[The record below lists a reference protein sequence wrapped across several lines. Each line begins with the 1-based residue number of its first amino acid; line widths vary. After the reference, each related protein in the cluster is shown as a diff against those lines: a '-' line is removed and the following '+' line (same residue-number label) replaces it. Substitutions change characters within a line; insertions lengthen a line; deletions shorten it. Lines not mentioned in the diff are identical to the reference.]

1 VDTGKVSIFTP
12 MADDPYAAS
21 LDKLLQ
27 ASYFRPSTMD
37 SISMMAEAFETDPK
51 ARISFPDS
59 VYIYRLRKLD
69 ATTPFDITFNA
80 EVRAYIEVYAQ
91 KRRQQ
96 ISRMM
101 GLSELYFPLFEEML
115 DRYDLPLELKYLA
128 IVESALNPTAKSRVG
143 ARGLWQFMY
152 NTGKIY
158 GLQVNSYVDQRC
170 DPYLATEAACKYLA
184 QLYAIFGDWNLALAA
199 YNSGPG
205 NVMKAIRRAGG
216 KKDYWE
222 IWPYLPKETRGYV
235 PAFFAVNYIM
245 KYAPEHKIYPQRP
258 MISYV
263 QVDTA
268 RVRDPLSFELLSQAL
283 DIPPA
288 LLEHLNPSYRLGVI
302 PAAEP
307 GKSNILCLPTDKM
320 GIFMANQDTL
330 LAVSRKAV
338 ATAPAVVVPAEPTT
352 VTHKVKSGDNLG
364 SIARKYGVSVQQI
377 KRWNKLKSTN
387 IQPGQKL
394 TIHTSSSTVAQES
407 EAPQRSKN
415 ATYKV
420 KSGDTFYS
428 IARKHGVSPDDL
440 MKHNNIKSASGLK
453 AGMTLRIPSP

>member
-1 VDTGKVSIFTP
+1 

-27 ASYFRPSTMD
+27 ASYFRPSQMD

-91 KRRQQ
+91 KRRTQ

-101 GLSELYFPLFEEML
+101 GLAELYFPMFEEML
-115 DRYDLPLELKYLA
+115 DRHDLPLELKYLA

-170 DPYLATEAACKYLA
+170 DPYLSTEAACKYLA

-245 KYAPEHKIYPQRP
+245 KYAAEHKIYPQKP
-258 MISYV
+258 LISYV

-268 RVRDPLSFELLSQAL
+268 RVRDPLSFELLSKAL
-283 DIPPA
+283 DMPMP
-288 LLEHLNPSYRLGVI
+288 LLEHLNPSYRLGMI

-307 GKSNILCLPTDKM
+307 GKSNIICLPTDKM
-320 GIFMANQDTL
+320 GIFLANQDTL
-330 LAVSRKAV
+330 LAVARTTAAV
-338 ATAPAVVVPAEPTT
+338 AAPPVVTPAEPST
-352 VTHKVKSGDNLG
+352 VTYKVKKGDNLG

-377 KRWNKLKSTN
+377 KRWNKLKSSN

-394 TIHTSSSTVAQES
+394 TIHSSSSSAVA
-407 EAPQRSKN
+407 EADPPQRSKSS
-415 ATYKV
+415 TYKV

-428 IARKHGVSPDDL
+428 IARKHGVSPDEL
-440 MKHNNIKSASGLK
+440 MKYNNIKSASGLK
-453 AGMTLRIPSP
+453 AGMTLRIPAP